1 MISPMYLCISEDI
14 WFLHSLIRDFLA
26 VALLL
31 RGPEKWRFVKAV
43 YISTYSIKLTSPKNR
58 FSRFFE
64 MVITFPRKN
73 GRSAKNRLTRW
84 KSRRAFW
91 KDSIRHSHSCS
102 AILGAETQN
111 RSLRSDHRNRVRNW
125 LASQL
130 RDNASSTTVIQ
141 LEMIKLRIF
150 EKLRIVS
157 KKTSSWKTSSN
168 RHVLLGSHFFLC
180 EKSVTWLAYFTKID
194 WRRSIKLSRYQLL
207 VLEKLIL
214 SNVLL
219 QK

>member
-1 MISPMYLCISEDI
+1 
-14 WFLHSLIRDFLA
+14 
-26 VALLL
+26 
-31 RGPEKWRFVKAV
+31 
-43 YISTYSIKLTSPKNR
+43 
-58 FSRFFE
+58 

-91 KDSIRHSHSCS
+91 KDSIRHSCS
-102 AILGAETQN
+102 AILGTEAQN
-111 RSLRSDHRNRVRNW
+111 RSFRSDHGNRVRNW

-150 EKLRIVS
+150 EKSRIVS
-157 KKTSSWKTSSN
+157 KKLQVEKLQVTVTCF
-168 RHVLLGSHFFLC
+168 LEATFFFSK
-180 EKSVTWLAYFTKID
+180 KSVIVLAHFTKID
-194 WRRSIKLSRYQLL
+194 WRRSIKLSHYQLL